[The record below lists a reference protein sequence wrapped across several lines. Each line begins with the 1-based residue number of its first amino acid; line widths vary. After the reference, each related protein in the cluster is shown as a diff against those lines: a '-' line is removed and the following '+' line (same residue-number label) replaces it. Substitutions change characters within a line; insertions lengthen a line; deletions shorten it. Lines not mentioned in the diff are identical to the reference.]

1 MPAGRK
7 FRLNALSAA
16 LAAAPLLLAAACSSD
31 SALTLEEYAAWCATP
46 RETGDLSELDSGTWS
61 DAVEAF
67 KSLLDETT
75 SINPPEEVRQYHDG
89 SIDALEAFIAFMEQ
103 EDPDAPYSTFSLV
116 AIFATAGGIAEAAEE
131 SLSPNARTALEE
143 AGCLDQESGDNTPTN
158 DDRGQVDRS
167 EVAAIGDRITVERPE
182 SEDRFE
188 MIVRSRPERVGD
200 TFRTRYRVPVTVFAV
215 IDEWSYDY
223 TASVWT
229 ADQIE
234 LVSAPDE
241 NGRIYKLV
249 ESPSFGDRPKDSLEG
264 VILVIGGKH
273 DGALYFP
280 AGDAPAGTQFVELR
294 YPAGDVRRV
303 VDLSR

>member
-1 MPAGRK
+1 MSTSRK
-7 FRLNALSAA
+7 SGLEALGAA
-16 LAAAPLLLAAACSSD
+16 LAAVPLLLAAACSSN
-31 SALTLEEYAAWCATP
+31 SALTLEEYAEWCATP
-46 RETGDLSELDSGTWS
+46 REIGDLSELDSGTWS

-67 KSLLDETT
+67 ESLLDETT

-89 SIDALEAFIAFMEQ
+89 SIDAIEAFIAFIEQ
-103 EDPDAPYSTFSLV
+103 EDPDALYSTLSLV
-116 AIFATAGGIAEAAEE
+116 AIFAIAGGIAEEAEE

-143 AGCLDQESGDNTPTN
+143 AGCLDPEGDDDAWTN
-158 DDRGQVDRS
+158 DGGGQVDRS
-167 EVAAIGDRITVERPE
+167 EVAAIGDRITVERPQ

-188 MIVRSRPERVGD
+188 MIVRSEPERVGD
-200 TFRTRYRVPVTVFAV
+200 SFRTRYRVPVTVFAV

-223 TASVWT
+223 KASVWT
-229 ADQIE
+229 VDQIE

-241 NGRIYKLV
+241 NGRIYKLA
-249 ESPSFGDRPKDSLEG
+249 EAPSFGDRPKDSLDG

-280 AGDAPAGTQFVELR
+280 AGDAPAGTRFVELR

-303 VDLSR
+303 VELSR